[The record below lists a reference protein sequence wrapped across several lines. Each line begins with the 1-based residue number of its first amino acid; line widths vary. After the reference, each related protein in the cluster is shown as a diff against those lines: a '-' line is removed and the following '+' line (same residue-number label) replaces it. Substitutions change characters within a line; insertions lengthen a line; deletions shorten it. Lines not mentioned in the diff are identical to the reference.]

1 MPSPTSATDPQTI
14 TPGGLV
20 SAESTSGTIVLN
32 RVAARVRQRLEAE
45 QGMVGQVGD
54 GAHAASLI
62 WSRPL

>member
-1 MPSPTSATDPQTI
+1 MPSPKSTTEPQTI

-20 SAESTSGTIVLN
+20 AAEPSTVVLN

-45 QGMVGQVGD
+45 QGTVGRVGD

-62 WSRPL
+62 WPWPL